1 MLDGVY
7 IKNGKIVS
15 SEEGIVYWADKL
27 NCAPHDLRN
36 AIMCIGE
43 DYKIVKLYLELNRL
57 IKEE

>member
-1 MLDGVY
+1 MLEGVY
-7 IKNGKIVS
+7 IKNGKIES

-27 NCAPHDLRN
+27 NCTPHDLRN
-36 AIMCIGE
+36 TIMCIGE